1 MMFYRFIWWLC
12 NIIAFL
18 LGGITFRNTENI
30 PKDVSF
36 IAAGNHRSSIDPF
49 LIALGMKRQ
58 MAFIAKDSLFRIPII
73 KHLLIWVNAN
83 PIDRNGSPKVVI
95 EKTVELL
102 HKGKPIAIFP
112 EGTRNKGEEPLMS
125 FKKGAALLAID
136 AGVPIIPVGILNSN
150 KTFGRKTV
158 IYGKPI
164 MPPAE
169 NDKNSREALTE
180 TLREEILKLLV
191 N

>member
-1 MMFYRFIWWLC
+1 MFYRFIWWLC
-12 NIIAFL
+12 RIIAFI
-18 LGGITFRNTENI
+18 LGGITFKNRENI
-30 PKDVSF
+30 PKDITF
-36 IAAGNHRSSIDPF
+36 IAAGNHRSSLDPF
-49 LIALGMKRQ
+49 LIGLGMKRQ
-58 MAFIAKDSLFRIPII
+58 MAFVAKDTLFDIPII
-73 KHLLIWVNAN
+73 KNLLLWVNAN
-83 PIDRNGSPKVVI
+83 PIDRSGNPKVVI

-112 EGTRNKGEEPLMS
+112 EGTRNKGDEPLID
-125 FKKGAALLAID
+125 FKKGAALLAIQ
-136 AGVPIIPVGILNSN
+136 AGVPIIPVGIKNSN

-164 MPPAE
+164 IPPVD
-169 NDKNSREALTE
+169 NDKSSREALTE